1 MISKFAIDEIESMQD
16 KGLNPTPR
24 DIIRLNA
31 LALKVDEA
39 RGKNVRHSAEL
50 LPRIALLKPGVFF
63 RQPTIGHELWITKA
77 LRWIRRGDYH
87 SILAVNCY
95 ALSSPPDALPDADD
109 PANVGKAVAEYA
121 ATMSEFTTDQLYAAI
136 DYVKFGADHI
146 TGEQGS
152 PEVEDDDGEPEDLN
166 LDWDECVA
174 VGTLSE
180 GAAVLWGLSLAEM
193 KTMTRA
199 QLNAAIFR
207 AYYFHGMKKQFEM
220 SERIALGNF
229 YSAKGEILER
239 LEKEKQNGPAPAV

>member
-1 MISKFAIDEIESMQD
+1 MISKFAMDEIESMQER
-16 KGLNPTPR
+16 GLNPTPR

-39 RGKNVRHSAEL
+39 RGKNVRQSAEL

-63 RQPTIGHELWITKA
+63 RQPAIGHELWITKA
-77 LRWIRRGDYH
+77 LRWVDRHDYH
-87 SILAVNCY
+87 TVLAVNCY
-95 ALSSPPDALPDADD
+95 ALSRPPEELPDADD

-136 DYVKFGADHI
+136 DYVKFGSDHI
-146 TGEQGS
+146 TGEHGARKA
-152 PEVEDDDGEPEDLN
+152 EDEDGGPEDLN

-193 KTMTRA
+193 KTMTRE
-199 QLNAAIFR
+199 QLNAAVFR
-207 AYYFHGMKKQFEM
+207 AYYFHGMKHQFEM
-220 SERIALGNF
+220 SERNALGDF